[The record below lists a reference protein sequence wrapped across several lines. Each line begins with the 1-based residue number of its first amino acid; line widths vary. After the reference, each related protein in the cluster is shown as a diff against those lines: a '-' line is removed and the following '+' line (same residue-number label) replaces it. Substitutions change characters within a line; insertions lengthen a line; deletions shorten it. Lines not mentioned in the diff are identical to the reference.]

1 MTTYHDL
8 APPSADSAHRS
19 RLLTESIRQ
28 KMHMHRGR
36 LSFADFMADA
46 LYDTAFGYYQHPSFT
61 IGSRGDFTTAP
72 EISPL
77 FARCFARQC
86 REIFSALGDDV
97 VLELG
102 AGSGRFALDILT
114 ELEHLQALPK
124 HYLIYEISGSLRA
137 KQRELIESSRPD
149 LLPRLTWL
157 DELPQTF
164 SGVIIANEVLDAM
177 PFHVFKI
184 SNQQPYERMVTF
196 DQDKFIWQDETPSSD
211 VMHHEIET
219 LLHAYRLADGYQSEI
234 QLHAA
239 ALVKQLCLLLKRG
252 VILFA
257 DYGYGQSEYYHPQRT
272 QGTLTCFYQHRS
284 HNQPLIYPGLQ
295 DITTHVDFTRV
306 ISTAADHGATL
317 GGFTTQSAFL
327 FANGLL
333 DMAAEM
339 EKSLHDADA
348 FRLHQAIKTLTMPTE
363 MGDRVKIMAVNQNTE
378 AVFSGFKRLDR
389 RRDL

>member
-8 APPSADSAHRS
+8 APPSAESADRS
-19 RLLTESIRQ
+19 RMLTESIRQ
-28 KMHMHRGR
+28 KMQKLQGR
-36 LSFADFMADA
+36 VSFADFMADA
-46 LYDTAFGYYQHPSFT
+46 LYDPMLGYYQNPGFI

-86 REIFSALGDDV
+86 REIFSTLGDDV
-97 VLELG
+97 ILELG
-102 AGSGRFALDILT
+102 AGSGRFALDILI
-114 ELEHLQALPK
+114 ELEQLQALPK
-124 HYLIYEISGSLRA
+124 HYLVYEISESLRQ
-137 KQRELIESSRPD
+137 KQRALIETSRPD
-149 LLPRLTWL
+149 LLSRFQWL

-164 SGVIIANEVLDAM
+164 SGVVIANEVLDAM

-184 SNQQPYERMVTF
+184 INQQPHERMVTF
-196 DQDKFIWQDETPSSD
+196 ESDKFIWQDEMPSSD
-211 VMHHEIET
+211 FIHHEIET
-219 LLHAYRLADGYQSEI
+219 LQHEYHLAEGYQSEI
-234 QLHAA
+234 QMQAA
-239 ALVKQLCLLLKRG
+239 ALVKQLCMLVKHG

-306 ISTAADHGATL
+306 ISTAADYGAKL

-333 DMAAEM
+333 DMAGEI
-339 EKSLHDADA
+339 EPSLNEADA
-348 FRLHQAIKTLTMPTE
+348 FRLHQSIKTLTMPTE
-363 MGDRVKIMAVNQNTE
+363 MGDLVKIMAVNLNTD
-378 AVFSGFKRLDR
+378 ATFSGFKNLDR